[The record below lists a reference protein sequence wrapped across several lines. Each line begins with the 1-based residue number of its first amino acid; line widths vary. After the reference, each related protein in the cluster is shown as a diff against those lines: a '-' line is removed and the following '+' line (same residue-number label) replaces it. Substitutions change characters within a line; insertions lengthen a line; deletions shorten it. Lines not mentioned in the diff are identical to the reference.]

1 MFPTPRTTT
10 ATNLRD
16 RKTERQTIEKE
27 RRRKNGKKKNFNH
40 TRCELLEEKSIH
52 GKPNEIKQIPSEYF
66 IQMMVLILANKHV
79 NSNNTFIV
87 LA

>member
-10 ATNLRD
+10 ATNLRE

-27 RRRKNGKKKNFNH
+27 RRRKNGKKNFNH

-87 LA
+87 WA